1 MDLAFFMVS
10 GNEDMK
16 VLEMKEKIKGE
27 TVKSS
32 EKSNDKEVE
41 ETVAL
46 MYKPPFLL
54 WLLYLLLL
62 LVIEFFMAKYN

>member
-1 MDLAFFMVS
+1 MP
-10 GNEDMK
+10 EI
-16 VLEMKEKIKGE
+16 EEKIKGE

-62 LVIEFFMAKYN
+62 LVIEFFYGKI